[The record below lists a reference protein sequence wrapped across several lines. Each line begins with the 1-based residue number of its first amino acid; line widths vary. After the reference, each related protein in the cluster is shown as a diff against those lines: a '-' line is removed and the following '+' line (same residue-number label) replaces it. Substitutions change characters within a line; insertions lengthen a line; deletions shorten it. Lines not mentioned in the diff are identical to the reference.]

1 MKIFLNQ
8 ETRITKRGFELT
20 IPQTGSSN
28 RRGEIRMGWDITERI
43 EEFFLFLP
51 KRLLFS
57 NEIKLWIA
65 SSRSQFVR
73 GPVPVPVQGM
83 IALVTRESL

>member
-1 MKIFLNQ
+1 
-8 ETRITKRGFELT
+8 
-20 IPQTGSSN
+20 
-28 RRGEIRMGWDITERI
+28 MGWDITERI
-43 EEFFLFLP
+43 EEFFFLP

-73 GPVPVPVQGM
+73 GPVPVPVQDV
-83 IALVTRESL
+83 IALISRESP

>member
-1 MKIFLNQ
+1 
-8 ETRITKRGFELT
+8 
-20 IPQTGSSN
+20 
-28 RRGEIRMGWDITERI
+28 MGWDITERI
-43 EEFFLFLP
+43 EEFFFLP

-73 GPVPVPVQGM
+73 GPVPVPVQDV
-83 IALVTRESL
+83 IALITRESP